1 MPEKYLKKLQKDFD
15 DVIEYLKSQLVKIR
29 AGRASASL
37 VEDLRADYY
46 GQATP
51 LKSLASISTP
61 APREIQLDV
70 WDDKAVKPIVDVLSQ
85 ASLGSQPQSDGKV
98 IHISLP
104 PITGETRE
112 KLSEK
117 VHSLTEETK
126 VSLRNAREKV
136 WDEIQELE
144 KEGNVREDE
153 KFRLRDKIQ
162 KLIDE
167 YNEKVDATGEKKQSM
182 INQ

>member
-29 AGRASASL
+29 TGRASASL
-37 VEDLRADYY
+37 VEDLKVDYY

-51 LKSLASISTP
+51 LKALASISVP
-61 APREIQLDV
+61 APRELQLDV

-85 ASLGSQPQSDGKV
+85 ASLGSQPQSDGKI

-104 PITGETRE
+104 PVTGETRE
-112 KLSEK
+112 KLLEK
-117 VHSLTEETK
+117 VHSLTEEAK

-136 WDEIQELE
+136 WDEIQNLE
-144 KEGNVREDE
+144 KEGEIREDE
-153 KFRLRDKIQ
+153 KFRLKEKIQ
-162 KLIDE
+162 ELIND
-167 YNEKVDATGEKKQSM
+167 YNEKVDLIGEKKQDV
-182 INQ
+182 INN